1 MVSMNKNRHQFV
13 FTFGMTIGIYIYV
26 NIFMSKAAHANAS
39 NWVQPVTEQ
48 KGQLFPFI
56 WILLIVG
63 GCIGITLTYV
73 SWRKY
78 KGEKKSKQD
87 KTVD

>member
-1 MVSMNKNRHQFV
+1 MNKNRHLFV
-13 FTFGMTIGIYIYV
+13 LTFGVIIGIIIYA
-26 NIFMSKAAHANAS
+26 IAFTPKAIQANVHRAA
-39 NWVQPVTEQ
+39 QPAMEQ

-56 WILLIVG
+56 WIVLIVG

-78 KGEKKSKQD
+78 RGEKKNKQD

>member
-1 MVSMNKNRHQFV
+1 MNKNRLSFV
-13 FTFGMTIGIYIYV
+13 LTFGVIIGIIIYAIAPKTIQANV
-26 NIFMSKAAHANAS
+26 HQAA
-39 NWVQPVTEQ
+39 QPVIEQ

-56 WILLIVG
+56 WIVLLVG

-78 KGEKKSKQD
+78 RGEKKNKQD

>member
-1 MVSMNKNRHQFV
+1 MNKNKLSFV
-13 FTFGMTIGIYIYV
+13 LNSGVIIGIIIYIITFV
-26 NIFMSKAAHANAS
+26 PETTQAIIHQEA
-39 NWVQPVTEQ
+39 QPAIEP
-48 KGQLFPFI
+48 KDQLFPFI
-56 WILLIVG
+56 WIVLIIG

-78 KGEKKSKQD
+78 RGEKKNKQG

>member
-1 MVSMNKNRHQFV
+1 
-13 FTFGMTIGIYIYV
+13 MTKLILRITTTCLIIIGIIIGDGFLIS
-26 NIFMSKAAHANAS
+26 NMQAS
-39 NWVQPVTEQ
+39 TLFTTTGPKEQ
-48 KGQLFPFI
+48 NGGIIPLI
-56 WILLIVG
+56 WIVIIVG

-78 KGEKKSKQD
+78 KGEAEKRNKQD